1 MKSENCFLML
11 LKDQDKYLFKYS
23 PGNEKNLFFALL
35 EMGRSEDCNV
45 SLVEVFHLIRK
56 ISNHL
61 QKHGVGKSMT
71 FEWPLTASGE

>member
-11 LKDQDKYLFKYS
+11 LKDQDKYLFKYA

-35 EMGRSEDCNV
+35 EMGRSEEYNI

-71 FEWPLTASGE
+71 FEWPLTAAEE